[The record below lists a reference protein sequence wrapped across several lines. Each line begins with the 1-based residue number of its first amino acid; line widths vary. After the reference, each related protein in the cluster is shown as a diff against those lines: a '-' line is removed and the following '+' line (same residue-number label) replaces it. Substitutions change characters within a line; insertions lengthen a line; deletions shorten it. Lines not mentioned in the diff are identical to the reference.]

1 MEEKRK
7 ITVSE
12 YDAFGPWIY
21 EVTETHPLPKV
32 FIPWFDEND
41 QAVMR
46 IKVPIKIERAKA
58 NPDMD
63 LYEYVLALYNDRLR
77 ILHWQG
83 TRVEEQVIDA
93 KDFAGFRYYNNL
105 LIGACTVFYKDGA
118 TSFSFS
124 TVSEDLVKDF
134 FTLALSRFGDG
145 DNAGTDTASLPRT
158 QPQEEAIMLTN
169 QLHYV
174 SMKDPDV
181 SVGAHQQSAVLRRKS
196 GTEVEN
202 VANMIWKEM
211 NPEALHLY
219 TDKDL
224 IILEHGSFPNHAGM
238 EDCGYTYTRLML
250 SRITG
255 IDISDSGS
263 YADLKDCSIRMGSN
277 TITYHFSTGNEEMAS
292 FYNALNKLP
301 R

>member
-1 MEEKRK
+1 MAEKRK

-21 EVTETHPLPKV
+21 EVTETHPLPRV
-32 FIPWFDEND
+32 FVPWFGEDD
-41 QAVMR
+41 QAVMK
-46 IKVPIKIERAKA
+46 IKVPLKIERAKA
-58 NPDMD
+58 TPDMD

-118 TSFSFS
+118 TSFSFN

-134 FTLALSRFGDG
+134 FIRALSLFGNG
-145 DNAGTDTASLPRT
+145 DSVETGTASLPRI
-158 QPQEEAIMLTN
+158 QPQTEAIMFTN
-169 QLHYV
+169 QLHYI

-181 SVGAHQQSAVLRRKS
+181 SVGAHQRSAGLKRKS

-202 VANMIWKEM
+202 VAHMIWKEM

-219 TDKDL
+219 TDRDL
-224 IILEHGSFPNHAGM
+224 IILEHGTFPNRAGM
-238 EDCGYTYTRLML
+238 EDCGYTYTRVLL
-250 SRITG
+250 DRITG
-255 IDISDSGS
+255 IEITDSGA

-277 TITYHFSTGNEEMAS
+277 TITYHFSTGNEEMLT
-292 FYNALNKLP
+292 FYDAVNKL
-301 R
+301 